1 MNFRKYIERI
11 KYLDE
16 LIRKESTGRPDE
28 LASRLGVSRAQLY
41 NIIDEL
47 KTEGLEIN
55 YTRKRNTFYYTSNHK
70 LEIAFSLTVVSDDE
84 KLKTFGGNINFGP
97 IFLDGRK
104 VILYQLNKKKS

>member
-16 LIRKESTGRPDE
+16 LIRKERTGTPEE

-47 KTEGLEIN
+47 KTEGLAIN
-55 YTRKRNTFYYTSNHK
+55 YTRKRNTFYYTSNQK
-70 LEIAFSLTVVSDDE
+70 LEIAFSLKVVSEDE
-84 KLKTFGGNINFGP
+84 NIKVFGGKIYSNP

-104 VILYQLNKKKS
+104 VALYQLTG